1 MITKECI
8 IEALQKVLDPEI
20 GVDVWTLGLIYDI
33 KIEPEVVTIKM
44 TLTTPSCP
52 YGFTLMQ
59 EIEASVKGLGVEKV
73 TLDLVF
79 DPQWTPSDDLRAM
92 LGI

>member
-1 MITKECI
+1 MLTKENI
-8 IEALQKVLDPEI
+8 IEALKKVNDPEI
-20 GVDVWTLGLIYDI
+20 GIDVWTLGLIYDI
-33 KIEPEVVTIKM
+33 KIEPDVVTIRM

-59 EIEASVKGLGVEKV
+59 EIESSVKGLGVEKV

-79 DPQWTPSDDLRAM
+79 DPVWKPSDELRAM